1 MVRVK
6 RILGAAL
13 VLLVLPTVLAGCG
26 DDDASRSD
34 VEDLEDALDAAR
46 EAVVHDL
53 AAAAQVTFT
62 SGTRRFV
69 WCGESYAP
77 RGVDIDEHLLFEP
90 SPLGDEQAVD
100 AVAEVLEE
108 HGWSVERPANPAI
121 LIGTKDLLEV
131 RVQVGGAAFQLD
143 LRNADCLETTDGV
156 AREVN
161 DRDSEDVEWE
171 DVEWEDDEP
180 SS

>member
-13 VLLVLPTVLAGCG
+13 VLPVLPTVLSACG

-34 VEDLEDALDAAR
+34 VQDLEHALDATR
-46 EAVVHDL
+46 EGVVHDL

-62 SGTRRFV
+62 SGTRGFV

-77 RGVDIDEHLLFEP
+77 GGVDINEHLLFAP
-90 SPLGDEQAVD
+90 SPLGDERSVE
-100 AVAEVLEE
+100 AVAGVLEE
-108 HGWSVERPANPAI
+108 QGWAVERPANPTI
-121 LIGTKDLLEV
+121 LIARKDLVEV
-131 RVQVGGAAFQLD
+131 RVQVGPAAFQLD

-171 DVEWEDDEP
+171 DSAP
-180 SS
+180 GS

>member
-13 VLLVLPTVLAGCG
+13 VLLSLPTVLGACG

-34 VEDLEDALDAAR
+34 VQDLEDALDAAR
-46 EAVVHDL
+46 AGVVHDL
-53 AAAAQVTFT
+53 AAAAQVAFT

-77 RGVDIDEHLLFEP
+77 RGVNIDEHLLFSP
-90 SPLGDEQAVD
+90 SPLGNEGSLD
-100 AVAEVLEE
+100 AVAAVLEE
-108 HGWSVERPANPAI
+108 QGWSVERPANPTI
-121 LIGTKDLLEV
+121 LIGTKDLVEV
-131 RVQVGGAAFQLD
+131 RVQVGAAAFQLD
-143 LRNADCLETTDGV
+143 LRNAECLETTDGV

-171 DVEWEDDEP
+171 GAGA